1 MTKMSEPST
10 FCTVYLG
17 AADGKGKEFLKIT
30 SELGA
35 GLAKRG
41 FGIVYGGAN
50 TGCMGTLAD
59 AALQNNGHVIGIF
72 PEGKL
77 TCERKHTGLSDLVLV
92 ESMNERKRLLLEGG
106 DCVIILPGGTGTFE
120 EFFEA
125 VSGRALNH
133 HQKPIY
139 VLNVDGYYDSFTPLF
154 DAAVQNEFMRPDLKL
169 FEFVS
174 DVEEVLEKIEKH
186 FKTVCQTLVE

>member
-1 MTKMSEPST
+1 MSQPST

-17 AADGKGKEFLKIT
+17 AADGKGNEFLKIT
-30 SELGA
+30 GDLGA

-50 TGCMGTLAD
+50 TGCMGKLAD
-59 AALQNNGHVIGIF
+59 AALENNGHVIGIF

-77 TCERKHTGLSDLVLV
+77 TSERKHTGLTDLVLV
-92 ESMNERKRLLLEGG
+92 DSMNERKRLLLEGG
-106 DCVIILPGGTGTFE
+106 DCIIVLPGGTGTLE

-139 VLNVDGYYDSFTPLF
+139 VLNVDGFYDSFNPLF
-154 DAAVQNEFMRPDLKL
+154 DTAVKNEFMNPDRKL
-169 FEFVS
+169 FEFVN
-174 DVEEVLEKIEKH
+174 DVEEVLEKVEKH
-186 FKTVCQTLVE
+186 FKRVSQILVE

>member
-1 MTKMSEPST
+1 MSEPST

-17 AADGKGKEFLKIT
+17 AADGKGNDFGRIT
-30 SELGA
+30 IEVGTA
-35 GLAKRG
+35 LAKRG

-50 TGCMGTLAD
+50 TGCMGKLAD
-59 AALQNNGHVIGIF
+59 AALQNNGHVVGIF
-72 PEGKL
+72 PDGKL
-77 TCERKHTGLSDLVLV
+77 TCERKHTGLTDLVLV
-92 ESMNERKRLLLEGG
+92 DSMNERKRLLLEGG

-139 VLNVDGYYDSFTPLF
+139 VLNIDGYYDSLTPLF
-154 DAAVQNEFMRPDLKL
+154 DAAIKNEFMNPELKL
-169 FEFVS
+169 FEFVK
-174 DVEEVLEKIEKH
+174 DVEELLEKIEKH
-186 FKTVCQTLVE
+186 FNAVCQQLIE